1 MFDDDRG
8 SETAAETE
16 QTTGAPSAKKMRF
29 GRQDLSDAYDAAKD
43 LIIKHRMLRLC
54 EYEVVPE
61 GNQLTICN
69 VWRIVRAPDM
79 HVRTY
84 EKCLQSGAWQEVSR
98 LEGWPVIPFWPIAK
112 TTSLHWWESIVERAV
127 TKALWAVGYSELRAD
142 QGAHLDKEPA
152 KKEMQPWQILQIMC
166 ARYVRML
173 RDESSLVAAKAL
185 RAAFYQH
192 IYEKELASALL
203 SVDYKYIRFHQY
215 LGFARHRDSVL
226 KVASE
231 HRNLLSLLPY
241 ISPLKWGRPDLFSRK
256 VWVRDGRK
264 ITPIDRKPLKASKP
278 EFADHRFFQSI
289 EMRSRDLRSCPTSS
303 AWRWLTR
310 AKSSVVTAWT
320 QSDCNWQF
328 AEVLATAQ
336 GNLSVPAVVFV
347 HLLRYSAASRIGDL
361 LACQVATD
369 QLAHEVSI
377 KLVRI
382 FLTHCARKWKSDGY
396 AALRQWLKEK
406 ADFRPVLDYLR
417 AEGLQQ
423 GQPDKNASWTSLL
436 RRTADWHERVR
447 IEAMRR
453 EEELAAR
460 SWQSVLDEL
469 TVAECRFVP
478 LITAGA
484 LASEG
489 YELHHCV
496 GGPYYCDACYEGTYR
511 VFAVQAPDGERSTLG
526 MAIYKGAAHW
536 DQHYGHYNKRVP
548 GEVEQAGR
556 EVVRMY
562 TEQLRL
568 SAKGVGPAAIEMD
581 EAA

>member
-1 MFDDDRG
+1 
-8 SETAAETE
+8 
-16 QTTGAPSAKKMRF
+16 MRF
-29 GRQDLSDAYDAAKD
+29 GRQDLSDAYDAAKN

-54 EYEVVPE
+54 QYEVVPE

-127 TKALWAVGYSELRAD
+127 TKALWAVGYSELRSD

-152 KKEMQPWQILQIMC
+152 KKEMQPWQISQIMC

-173 RDESSLVAAKAL
+173 KDESSLVAAKAL

-192 IYEKELASALL
+192 IYEKDLASALL

-226 KVASE
+226 RVARE
-231 HRNLLSLLPY
+231 HRNLLCLLPY
-241 ISPLKWGRPDLFSRK
+241 ISPLKWGRSDLFSRK

-264 ITPIDRKPLKASKP
+264 FTPIDRLPLKASKP
-278 EFADHRFFQSI
+278 EFAEHRFFQTLG
-289 EMRSRDLRSCPTSS
+289 MRSRDLRSCPSSS

-336 GNLSVPAVVFV
+336 GNLPIPAVVLV
-347 HLLRYSAASRIGDL
+347 HLLRYSEASRIGDF
-361 LACQVATD
+361 LACQVETD

-382 FLTHCARKWKSDGY
+382 FIAHCAKKWKAEGF
-396 AALRQWLKEK
+396 AALRRWLKEREE

-417 AEGLQQ
+417 EQLHRQEPARQ
-423 GQPDKNASWTSLL
+423 GQLGRLEQRAADQAALVTAARALPVPSAIALKRAVGCAAATGAGKAPRPTRCHQ
-436 RRTADWHERVR
+436 RRLVPGRA
-447 IEAMRR
+447 
-453 EEELAAR
+453 ELAAAADVGHR
-460 SWQSVLDEL
+460 KHAAFFQPLR
-469 TVAECRFVP
+469 AEVIHVVGHHRHFK
-478 LITAGA
+478 TA
-484 LASEG
+484 
-489 YELHHCV
+489 V
-496 GGPYYCDACYEGTYR
+496 
-511 VFAVQAPDGERSTLG
+511 AVQQRG
-526 MAIYKGAAHW
+526 
-536 DQHYGHYNKRVP
+536 RVA
-548 GEVEQAGR
+548 V
-556 EVVRMY
+556 
-562 TEQLRL
+562 LRQ
-568 SAKGVGPAAIEMD
+568 PAAEKTRD
-581 EAA
+581 THPGRVL